1 MKMLFYTHTCYLSLG
16 MKYVFQGVRSFK
28 QPLMQYSYHEF
39 GILEFSAAGTV
50 LPAPSPS
57 WEVEVWWVEGRKKE
71 RGWGG
76 ERRVGVGGGPVLKN
90 TLPALAVY
98 ISLARLWLFPW
109 RRE

>member
-1 MKMLFYTHTCYLSLG
+1 
-16 MKYVFQGVRSFK
+16 
-28 QPLMQYSYHEF
+28 MQYSYHEF

-57 WEVEVWWVEGRKKE
+57 REVEVSVG
-71 RGWGG
+71 GG
-76 ERRVGVGGGPVLKN
+76 EEERARMGRGEKGGGGPVLKN